1 MLAIV
6 EHYLGAHQNA
16 RGRCESILS
25 NYLPNDRRAD
35 IIRFQYDLRVS
46 SRTFLARILWL
57 RGFPDQARRAAEA
70 TVRDA
75 QAINHAAFAVP
86 GPGLRRGSPIA
97 LWVGDRAAAK
107 RSMETLVH
115 YSREFGLSLWSLFGS
130 HYEGVLHEGVLRI
143 VGDDLDAGF
152 RQLGVGLD
160 AFAEGRSRYRIWDG
174 VTELVEA
181 LGPARQFAEGLA
193 LVEVGIELAE
203 GGWLASEVLRLKG
216 ELLSLQGDP
225 ADAEASE
232 TYFHRALEAARR
244 QGALSWE
251 LRAATSLARLLRK
264 QGRHSDA
271 IACLSRSTTGLPRVS
286 EPPI

>member
-1 MLAIV
+1 
-6 EHYLGAHQNA
+6 
-16 RGRCESILS
+16 
-25 NYLPNDRRAD
+25 
-35 IIRFQYDLRVS
+35 
-46 SRTFLARILWL
+46 
-57 RGFPDQARRAAEA
+57 
-70 TVRDA
+70 
-75 QAINHAAFAVP
+75 
-86 GPGLRRGSPIA
+86 
-97 LWVGDRAAAK
+97 
-107 RSMETLVH
+107 METLVH

-130 HYEGVLHEGVLRI
+130 HYEGVLRI

-181 LGPARQFAEGLA
+181 LGRARRFAEGLA

-232 TYFHRALEAARR
+232 TYFHRALEAARQ

-264 QGRHSDA
+264 QGRHRDA
-271 IACLSRSTTGLPRVS
+271 IACL
-286 EPPI
+286 EPVYDRFTEGFGTADLIVAKQLLDELGDRGRR